1 MAIWNYRYYLIPLN
15 SITEYNVFNENI
27 ILPEYRKNNFNNF
40 NENQEFKNYF
50 EQHNQILHLIK
61 DEANQILTI
70 KESWDED
77 SITFYDEYENTLT
90 IWSDDIMCELD
101 LRFNCL
107 NFIQQTINWAIKYK
121 CVIVIEET
129 GKIINPEISNFIEII
144 RNSNVNKIFNN
155 PMYDDRI
162 SERSLCN

>member
-15 SITEYNVFNENI
+15 SIEKDNIFNENV

-77 SITFYDEYENTLT
+77 AITFYDKYENTIT

-101 LRFNCL
+101 LRFDCL
-107 NFIQQTINWAIKYK
+107 NFIQQTINWAIKYN

-129 GKIINPEISNFIEII
+129 GKIINPEINNFIETIK
-144 RNSNVNKIFNN
+144 NSNVNKIFNN
-155 PMYDDRI
+155 PMMGM
-162 SERSLCN
+162 L